1 MSDVVDPVRKRA
13 VSKEYAAPSSQ
24 FEIDET
30 YWGYIIRSK
39 DGPGLSIVLLQG
51 LAMFFGACMLA
62 VAAGLMIVPQ
72 MMTGS
77 LDLTMRGMA
86 AVFFTAAAVFLLW
99 FGTRG
104 VETELQIDN
113 TLGEVRE
120 VLRNRSGKSTLV
132 GRYGFD
138 AIGGVFLD
146 RNAGRLKGEAAL
158 MLRYRNT
165 TQVLPVARGSV
176 AALEALRN
184 RLGQDMIL
192 DLHEPGKVAPEAE
205 QALSD
210 AA

>member
-1 MSDVVDPVRKRA
+1 MTDVVDPVRKRA
-13 VSKEYAAPSSQ
+13 VSNEYAAVSSQ

-39 DGPGLSIVLLQG
+39 DGPGLSIVILQG
-51 LAMFFGACMLA
+51 LSMFFGACMLA
-62 VAAGLMIVPQ
+62 VAVGLLIVPQ

-86 AVFFTAAAVFLLW
+86 AVFFAACAIFLLW

-120 VLRNRSGKSTLV
+120 VLRNRAGKSTLV

-146 RNAGRLKGEAAL
+146 RNVGREGEAAL

-165 TQVLPVARGSV
+165 TQVLHVARGSV
-176 AALEALRN
+176 PALEALRN
-184 RLGQDMIL
+184 RLGQDLIL
-192 DLHEPGKVAPEAE
+192 DLHEPGKIAPVDT
-205 QALSD
+205 QAIGT

>member
-1 MSDVVDPVRKRA
+1 MTDVADPVPERV
-13 VSKEYAAPSSQ
+13 VSKEFAAPVSR

-30 YWGYIIRSK
+30 YWGYIIHSK
-39 DGPGLSIVLLQG
+39 DGPGLSVVILQG

-62 VAAGLMIVPQ
+62 VAIGLLIVPQ
-72 MMTGS
+72 MTTGS
-77 LDLTMRGMA
+77 LDMTMRAVA
-86 AVFFTAAAVFLLW
+86 AVLFFSSAIFLLW

-120 VLRNRSGKSTLV
+120 VLRNRAGKSTLV

-146 RNAGRLKGEAAL
+146 RSSGKKGEAVL

-165 TQVLPVARGSV
+165 SQVLPVARGSV

-192 DLHEPGKVAPEAE
+192 DLHEPGKVG
-205 QALSD
+205 
-210 AA
+210 AAMVDESAAAA

>member
-1 MSDVVDPVRKRA
+1 MTDVVDPARGKA
-13 VSKEYAAPSSQ
+13 VSKESATQLSL
-24 FEIDET
+24 FEVVET

-39 DGPGLSIVLLQG
+39 DGPGLSIVILQG
-51 LAMFFGACMLA
+51 LSMFFGACLLA
-62 VAAGLMIVPQ
+62 IAVGLLIVPQ

-77 LDLTMRGMA
+77 LDLAFRGVA
-86 AVFFTAAAVFLLW
+86 AVFFGAAAIFLLW

-120 VLRNRSGKSTLV
+120 VLRNRTGKSTLV

-146 RNAGRLKGEAAL
+146 RSIGRQGEAAL

-176 AALEALRN
+176 AALEVLRN
-184 RLGQDMIL
+184 RLGQDLIL
-192 DLHEPGKVAPEAE
+192 DLHEPGKLAP
-205 QALSD
+205 QA
-210 AA
+210 AAAVDSAA

>member
-1 MSDVVDPVRKRA
+1 MTDVVDPVQKRA
-13 VSKEYAAPSSQ
+13 VSNEYATKSSQ

-62 VAAGLMIVPQ
+62 VAVGLLIVPQ

-120 VLRNRSGKSTLV
+120 VLRNRTGKSTLV

-146 RNAGRLKGEAAL
+146 RNVGSQGEAGL

-184 RLGQDMIL
+184 RLGQDLIL
-192 DLHEPGKVAPEAE
+192 DLHEPGKQVPA
-205 QALSD
+205 SD
-210 AA
+210 KDVSAAA